1 MISLSFNL
9 SPGLKNCLTK
19 IDNFRNEILTTPL
32 PPDRLLELRWKA
44 SAGYVT
50 AWTTLTPTLRS
61 GQLKQ
66 ALDHIRQ
73 NWTTDLPKDAAPVLE
88 YLNSPG
94 LHPILQAAISHLAFV
109 APQSYLVPQVYL
121 HRRGYDCQGL
131 VCLDEFWPKNLD
143 TYKQLLDTNAKT
155 AGITQWVEFYA
166 QAALYQFALTE
177 RAVLAP
183 SSESSK
189 GLWSLSSRQKS
200 ILAHL
205 EAPGSSITNRQVQS
219 LFKMSQITASRD
231 LSKMA
236 TLGLLFAHGHGRSVY
251 YTRI

>member
-9 SPGLKNCLTK
+9 SPGLKSCLAK

-32 PPDRLLELRWKA
+32 PSPRLLELRWKTTQR
-44 SAGYVT
+44 YIT
-50 AWTTLTPTLRS
+50 AWTTLTPSLRPTH
-61 GQLKQ
+61 LKQ
-66 ALDHIRQ
+66 ALDRIRQ
-73 NWTTDLPKDAAPVLE
+73 DWATDLPDGAAPILE

-94 LHPILQAAISHLAFV
+94 LHPVLQTAIAHLAFV
-109 APQSYLVPQVYL
+109 PPQTYLVPQVYL

-131 VCLDEFWPKNLD
+131 VCLDEFWLKNMD
-143 TYKQLLDTNAKT
+143 TYKQLLATNAKS
-155 AGITQWVEFYA
+155 ASITQWVDFYA

-183 SSESSK
+183 SPESHK
-189 GLWSLSSRQKS
+189 GLWSLSDRQKS
-200 ILAHL
+200 ILARL
-205 EAPGSSITNRQVQS
+205 EAPGSSITNRHAQH
-219 LFKMSQITASRD
+219 LCKISQITASRD

-236 TLGLLFAHGHGRSVY
+236 ALGLLFTHGRGRSVY